1 MPKHSAPIE
10 FPAEVTPPAVP
21 ASFTE
26 ACEAFGL
33 AFEPGEVE
41 KIASFLGFLLAVN
54 QTMNLTAIR
63 EVEEAWHRHIFDALT
78 LIPLLSE
85 LPEHGEVADIGSG
98 GGLPAIPL
106 AIAMPHLRF
115 TLIESTGKKAD
126 YLSAAAAFLGLKN
139 VTVLNARAE
148 EIGQDFRV
156 HRERYHAV
164 TARAVGR
171 MAMLLELMVPLAKAP
186 EGDAPAGQIILVK
199 GEKAAEELAEAKQ
212 ALHLLHCAHAGT
224 VETPTGRLVV
234 IEKLRKTPRTYPRP
248 IGEPKRSPLGVRA

>member
-1 MPKHSAPIE
+1 MPKHVSPIE
-10 FPAEVTPPAVP
+10 FPAEVVP
-21 ASFTE
+21 ASVPGSFTA
-26 ACEAFGL
+26 ACTDFGL

-41 KIASFLGFLLAVN
+41 ALARFLGFLLAVN
-54 QTMNLTAIR
+54 EKMNLTAIR
-63 EVEEAWHRHIFDALT
+63 DVEEAWTRHIFDALT
-78 LIPLLSE
+78 LLPLLAE
-85 LPEHGEVADIGSG
+85 IPDGGEVADIGSG

-106 AIAMPHLRF
+106 AIALPHLKF

-139 VTVLNARAE
+139 VRVLNARAE
-148 EIGQDFRV
+148 EVGQDFRV
-156 HRERYHAV
+156 HRERYDAV

-171 MAMLLELMVPLAKAP
+171 MAMLLEFTVPLAKSP
-186 EGDAPAGQIILVK
+186 DGDVPGGQIILVK

-212 ALHLLHCAHAGT
+212 ALHMLHCAHAGT

-248 IGEPKRSPLGVRA
+248 VGEPKRSPLGMRS

>member
-1 MPKHSAPIE
+1 MPTHSSPIE
-10 FPAEVTPPAVP
+10 FPAEASPAPVP
-21 ASFTE
+21 ASFTK
-26 ACEAFGL
+26 ACTDFGL

-41 KIASFLGFLLAVN
+41 SLANFLGFLLAVN
-54 QTMNLTAIR
+54 EKMNLTAIR
-63 EVEEAWHRHIFDALT
+63 DAEEAWTRHIFDALT
-78 LIPLLSE
+78 LLPLLAD
-85 LPEHGEVADIGSG
+85 LPEGAEVADIGSG

-106 AIAMPHLRF
+106 AIALPHLRF

-126 YLSAAAAFLGLKN
+126 YLSAASAFLGLKN
-139 VTVLNARAE
+139 VTVLRARAE

-156 HRERYHAV
+156 HREKYDAV

-171 MAMLLELMVPLAKAP
+171 MAMLLELTVPLAKAP
-186 EGDAPAGQIILVK
+186 EGDAPAGQIVLVK

-212 ALHLLHCAHAGT
+212 ALHMLHCVHAGT

-248 IGEPKRSPLGVRA
+248 VGEPKRSPLGVRS